1 LYPALAGI
9 CLALV
14 FGADAPQGSPLSPAK
29 DSIEASAE
37 HLLQLENCRS
47 GILDPNVRAK
57 DRRRWIETLLAFDT
71 MQARALVVDLLQS
84 TASPAAAR
92 QSLCEVIADCGRRSP
107 QRVDASFI
115 EPLIDLLSAEAEELR
130 SAAARA
136 LADFPGTEVPAR
148 LGAIAGNGTES
159 IAKRLAAIDALAS
172 KVSRRD
178 VVRELI
184 ELLDA
189 SQPEI
194 TSRAITALEPAS
206 REPFGADIERWR
218 KWWSTKADLSEEQ
231 WLADRL
237 DMYRDR
243 YRERSEGYEAFKL
256 EARQREE
263 ALASRLASLHREL
276 FRGLTAEQR
285 EAKLAEW
292 LGDPLPEVRQSAL
305 KIIQARI
312 ADEGTGPDSIVLTAL
327 LLLLDS
333 ESPDMRREVV
343 VIVQNLRDPSVVQA
357 VLTRLD
363 KEPDS
368 STRLAIF
375 RALGKLKSPAAI
387 PALIREIESN
397 ESPQASVREA
407 ADALAEIAELIEN
420 DGHKQ
425 DAVAALQMRY
435 QNTAASSPELRA
447 ALLSAMAGVGD
458 PSFAPEFLRAI
469 DSTDGIMLR
478 PAIRGLAAIGDRSK
492 VLRIRALTADADALV
507 RLAAVEA
514 IAELGNEDADIESVL
529 TRINPAIET
538 NELVREAAWR
548 AFRTVILKRPTAEQ
562 IGAAERLRETPD
574 LEVRFLA
581 EMSNRLSIANGHR
594 DEAEFVRERL
604 ATLLVNQLKYDRAS
618 PHLRELF
625 EAYAD
630 RDDARAF
637 DTGLRWLDCALRS
650 RPQQNVPEAV
660 LRLSRLAQSED
671 QHARVFATVEGFL
684 DSLNVTEDTDGM
696 RRLLIELRPLEE
708 HVGGE
713 NWKPLLD
720 RFASRLGS
728 EANENSDSPPG

>member
-1 LYPALAGI
+1 MYTALAGI
-9 CLALV
+9 CLALL
-14 FGADAPQGSPLSPAK
+14 FGADASQASPPAPPVGSV
-29 DSIEASAE
+29 EASPE
-37 HLLQLENCRS
+37 HLMQLANCRS
-47 GILDPNVRAK
+47 GILDPNARAK

-71 MQARALVVDLLQS
+71 VQARALVVELLQS
-84 TASPAAAR
+84 KASPPAAR
-92 QSLCEVIADCGRRSP
+92 QSLCEVIADSGRRSP
-107 QRVDASFI
+107 QRVDPTFI
-115 EPLIDLLSAEAEELR
+115 EPLIILLSADAEDLR

-148 LGAIAGNGTES
+148 LGAIAGSDAEPLAT
-159 IAKRLAAIDALAS
+159 RLAAIDALAA
-172 KVSRRD
+172 KVSRRG
-178 VVRELI
+178 VVQELI
-184 ELLDA
+184 ELLSA
-189 SQPEI
+189 GEPEI
-194 TSRAITALEPAS
+194 TSRAITALEPAA
-206 REPFGADIERWR
+206 REPIGADIERWR
-218 KWWSTKADLSEEQ
+218 KWWSTKAEISEEQ

-237 DMYRDR
+237 DMYTDR
-243 YRERSEGYEAFKL
+243 YREHSEGYAAFKL

-263 ALASRLASLHREL
+263 ALASRLAALHREL

-312 ADEGTGPDSIVLTAL
+312 ADEGTGPDSTVLTAL
-327 LLLLDS
+327 LQLLDS
-333 ESPDMRREVV
+333 DSPDMRREVV
-343 VIVQNLRDPSVVQA
+343 VIVQNLRDPTVVQA

-363 KEPDS
+363 KEADS

-387 PALIREIESN
+387 PALIREIQSTEST
-397 ESPQASVREA
+397 QASVREA
-407 ADALAEIAELIEN
+407 ADALAQIAELI
-420 DGHKQ
+420 DDKGQQQ

-435 QNTAASSPELRA
+435 QNTAVSSRELRA

-469 DSTDGIMLR
+469 DSTDVIMLR

-529 TRINPAIET
+529 TRINPGIET

-548 AFRTVILKRPTAEQ
+548 AFRTVIVKRPTAEQ
-562 IGAAERLRETPD
+562 ISAAERLRETPD

-594 DEAEFVRERL
+594 DEAEYVRERL

-660 LRLSRLAQSED
+660 LRLSQLAQNED

-684 DSLNVTEDTDGM
+684 DSLDVTEDTEEM

-728 EANENSDSPPG
+728 EPNENSTAPPG